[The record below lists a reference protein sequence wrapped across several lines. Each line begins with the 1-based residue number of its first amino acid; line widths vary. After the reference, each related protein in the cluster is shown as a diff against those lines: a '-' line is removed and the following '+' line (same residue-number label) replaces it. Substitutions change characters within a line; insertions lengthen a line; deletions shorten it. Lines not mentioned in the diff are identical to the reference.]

1 MWIKS
6 QTKNMIVNSE
16 QMIDIFIDKSG
27 NRIMCETTRDGDF
40 YVLGEYKDR
49 DTCLKIL
56 DALISVIGH
65 DECVYINMPLGG
77 EVDSWYEDMTEINN
91 KLY

>member
-1 MWIKS
+1 MWIRTQSK
-6 QTKNMIVNSE
+6 KMLVNVG
-16 QMIDIFIDKSG
+16 QVIDIFVDKSG

-49 DTCLKIL
+49 DTCLNIL
-56 DALISVIGH
+56 DAIISVIGH

-77 EVDSWYEDMTEINN
+77 EVDSWYEAMIEIYN
-91 KLY
+91 